1 MLVASYQAT
10 KCHNSENQYM
20 NNRADH
26 TTTYCKINQDY
37 EERINENA
45 GISMLL
51 DEYMFQK

>member
-20 NNRADH
+20 NNRVDH